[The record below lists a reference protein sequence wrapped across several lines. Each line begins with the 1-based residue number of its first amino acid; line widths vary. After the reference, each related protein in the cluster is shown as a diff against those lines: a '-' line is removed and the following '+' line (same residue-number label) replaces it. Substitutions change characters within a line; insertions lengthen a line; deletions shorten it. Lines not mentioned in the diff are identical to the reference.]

1 MPYLGKNVR
10 TYTGVPDGSVDTDS
24 MLDGAVTGTK
34 LASGTVAANALAS
47 SAVTTAKINAG
58 AVTSSKLAQTGLNV
72 TGNTVTANVASS
84 TIVVNN
90 TGVFN
95 CDIANNFKC
104 TPSGSV
110 TLHFNNAN
118 DGQSGTILLVN
129 TGGQTISA
137 NTTTKVMG
145 SDLLTTITTAG
156 TYVLGYVSDGTNTR
170 IYNSGA
176 QQ

>member
-24 MLDGAVTGTK
+24 MLDGAVTGAK

-47 SAVTTAKINAG
+47 S

-84 TIVVNN
+84 TIVINN

-129 TGGQTISA
+129 TGGQTITA

-145 SDLLTTITTAG
+145 ADLLSTVTTAG